1 MELIFLNSMNVLGL
15 ILCLGA
21 FFIKNSFWLKISA
34 IVGMS
39 ILFSV
44 NTIGSFPTGILSNIS
59 LVLINTFCLFK
70 LFTYHL
76 EQ

>member
-1 MELIFLNSMNVLGL
+1 MEQLFFNSINVLGL

-21 FFIKNSFWLKISA
+21 FFIKDTLWLKVSA
-34 IVGMS
+34 IIGMS
-39 ILFSV
+39 ILFTV
-44 NTIGSFPTGILSNIS
+44 NTFGNFPTGLLSNIS

-70 LFTYHL
+70 VFTYHL